1 MRKCKVYYQFSDSRS
16 SVNLSRL
23 IKRNPQQTSCSKMT
37 FDCRDKELKHN
48 LNEKTDCLQR
58 NTHQLTSVISEAIIE
73 ARQRW
78 NSIII
83 IWEKI
88 PVNPDLYTQLTFKDN
103 KTVNLQVNLNKYW
116 LYIITTLE
124 LNWDK
129 TKILDTYKLRKGNQI
144 LLKSLMF
151 SVRVKHKTLDS
162 VNYAN

>member
-1 MRKCKVYYQFSDSRS
+1 M
-16 SVNLSRL
+16 
-23 IKRNPQQTSCSKMT
+23 
-37 FDCRDKELKHN
+37 
-48 LNEKTDCLQR
+48 
-58 NTHQLTSVISEAIIE
+58 
-73 ARQRW
+73 
-78 NSIII
+78 
-83 IWEKI
+83 
-88 PVNPDLYTQLTFKDN
+88 YTQLTFKDN